1 MESFLELEGRR
12 LGAHIATPRAAPG
25 AVGPRPGLVL
35 CHGLPAGPRGA
46 VSCGSTFP
54 ELADHV
60 AHETGSVAV
69 AFNLR
74 GTGGSQ
80 GEFTLAGWRDDLRDV
95 VAIFAARPDVGSV
108 WIAGV
113 AEGGTL
119 AVCVAAEEPLVRGVA
134 TIASPASLSE
144 WARDPASLVDQARR
158 TALISED
165 AAPDLTQWG
174 RDAAALDART
184 AAARLAPRPL
194 LVLHG
199 SDDTVVDVAEA
210 RALAAAA
217 GDAGELKVIASAGHE
232 LRHDPR
238 AIALLIGWLDRRA

>member
-1 MESFLELEGRR
+1 GLGAHRGRPRGQDIEDDRRDRRDVESFLEVEGRR

-60 AHETGSVAV
+60 ARE
-69 AFNLR
+69 
-74 GTGGSQ
+74 
-80 GEFTLAGWRDDLRDV
+80 
-95 VAIFAARPDVGSV
+95 
-108 WIAGV
+108 
-113 AEGGTL
+113 
-119 AVCVAAEEPLVRGVA
+119 
-134 TIASPASLSE
+134 ASPG
-144 WARDPASLVDQARR
+144 
-158 TALISED
+158 
-165 AAPDLTQWG
+165 AAPDRTQWR

-238 AIALLIGWLDRRA
+238 AIALLIG